1 MTRSFPFVRRTLFL
15 SVCGLLLLSGRLFA
29 GNPLLTPSD
38 APYGAPR
45 LDRIHAADIMPA
57 IEEGVRAYKAGI
69 AKIRALDPAEA
80 TFENVVVPLD
90 RADSLLDVPRAV
102 LGYLKSNFGGDS
114 VIRIS
119 LESAQLTGEAYD
131 AVTLDTA
138 IFRLVKAVYD
148 RRDAAGLDSLQ
159 LRTLGKVYRSYIRG
173 GALCAPEQKE
183 RLKELNRELSLKR
196 IRHGQNITQATQEF
210 VLYVQDS
217 SLLDGL
223 AATTRQ
229 RFARNAARQGHPGM
243 WAVGF
248 TNGDYASVMASATD
262 RDLRRRLY
270 EAYTSRCM
278 DGKYDN
284 RHLSVDI
291 VNLRLER
298 ARMLGYENYA
308 AYTLETNMAGT
319 PEKVRELLL
328 PLKDAAARKGSAERA
343 GLESFAM
350 KYERDSAFRLEP
362 WDVAF
367 YSNKLR
373 KAKFGSEL
381 GRMRNY
387 LLFDNVL
394 NDGVFYVANRLF
406 GITMTPRTDIPVFH
420 PDVLTFEAR
429 DAEGRPLGLL
439 YLDCFVRKGK
449 RGGAWCSRLRGY
461 SCAAER
467 EVLPLV
473 TISCNFSRAAE
484 GRPQLLST
492 SEVKTLFHEF
502 GHALAGFFSRG
513 PYPQVTGSFPRDM
526 VELPSQLNEH
536 WAWEPEVMKHYAR
549 DYETGRPI
557 PDALIAKFKEAE
569 NFLKGLYLTDFYAT
583 ALLDLEWHTVRQ
595 PVEGCDVGAFEQ
607 AFLKRYDF
615 PEHTAFRFRTTYYNH
630 IFASSYPAQYYSYTW
645 SAVLDTDAF
654 AAFTETGDIFDPR
667 TARRYRLHILT
678 EAGYDEPMAQYV
690 RFRGAV
696 PDATPLMRR
705 YGLAE

>member
-1 MTRSFPFVRRTLFL
+1 MIRSFPLVRRTLLL
-15 SVCGLLLLSGRLFA
+15 SVCGLFLFSGRLFA
-29 GNPLLTPSD
+29 GNPLLMPSE

-45 LDRIHAADIMPA
+45 FDRIHAADIMPA
-57 IEEGVRAYKAGI
+57 IEEGIRAYKAGI

-173 GALCAPEQKE
+173 GALCTPGQKV
-183 RLKELNRELSLKR
+183 RLKELNREISLKR

-223 AATTRQ
+223 AGTTRQ
-229 RFARNAARQGHPGM
+229 RFARNAARQGHQGV

-248 TNGDYASVMASATD
+248 TNGDYASVMASATN

-284 RHLSVDI
+284 RQLSVDI

-328 PLKDAAARKGSAERA
+328 PLKDAAAGKGRAERA
-343 GLESFAM
+343 ELEAFAV

-367 YSNKLR
+367 YSGKLR

-406 GITMTPRTDIPVFH
+406 GITLTQRTDIPVFH
-420 PDVLTFEAR
+420 PDVLTFEAK

-461 SCAAER
+461 SCAGER

-484 GRPQLLST
+484 GRPKLLST

-502 GHALAGFFSRG
+502 GHALHGMLGEGKYES
-513 PYPQVTGSFPRDM
+513 QTGTNVYRDF
-526 VELPSQLNEH
+526 VELPSQLMEN
-536 WAWEPEVMKHYAR
+536 WATEKEFLDLWAVHYA
-549 DYETGRPI
+549 TGEPMPAEIVDRIGAAQNYLAAYANVRQLSFGMTDMAWHTLTEPFEGDVEQFEAVSMAPTQVLPVVSGTAMAPAFGHI
-557 PDALIAKFKEAE
+557 FSGGYAAGYYGYKWAEVLEADAFSLFKE
-569 NFLKGLYLTDFYAT
+569 KG
-583 ALLDLEWHTVRQ
+583 
-595 PVEGCDVGAFEQ
+595 
-607 AFLKRYDF
+607 
-615 PEHTAFRFRTTYYNH
+615 
-630 IFASSYPAQYYSYTW
+630 IFNREAASSFREN
-645 SAVLDTDAF
+645 VLSKGG
-654 AAFTETGDIFDPR
+654 TE
-667 TARRYRLHILT
+667 H
-678 EAGYDEPMAQYV
+678 PMELYV
-690 RFRGAV
+690 RFRGHKPETRA
-696 PDATPLMRR
+696 LIEKM
-705 YGLAE
+705 GLGK

>member
-1 MTRSFPFVRRTLFL
+1 MIRSLPLVRRTLLL
-15 SVCGLLLLSGRLFA
+15 SVCGLFLFSGRLFA
-29 GNPLLTPSD
+29 GNPLLMPSE

-45 LDRIHAADIMPA
+45 FDRIHAADIMPA
-57 IEEGVRAYKAGI
+57 IEEGIRAYKAGI

-90 RADSLLDVPRAV
+90 CADSLLDVPRAV

-173 GALCAPEQKE
+173 GALCTPGQKV
-183 RLKELNRELSLKR
+183 RLKELNREISLKR

-223 AATTRQ
+223 AGTTRQ
-229 RFARNAARQGHPGM
+229 RFARNAARQGHQGV

-248 TNGDYASVMASATD
+248 TNGDYASVMASATN

-284 RHLSVDI
+284 RQLSVDI

-328 PLKDAAARKGSAERA
+328 PLKDAAAGKGRAERA
-343 GLESFAM
+343 ELEAFAV

-367 YSNKLR
+367 YSGKLR

-406 GITMTPRTDIPVFH
+406 GITLTQRTDIPVFH
-420 PDVLTFEAR
+420 PDVLTFEAK

-461 SCAAER
+461 SCAGER

-484 GRPQLLST
+484 GRPKLLST

-502 GHALAGFFSRG
+502 GHALAGPLARAVSTGDGQLPARHGRTALAVERALGLGAGGDETLRPRLQDGASDSRCADREVQG
-513 PYPQVTGSFPRDM
+513 VG
-526 VELPSQLNEH
+526 ELPEGALPDRFLCHRAARPRMAHRAAAGRRVRRGGFRTGVPETLRLPGAYRFTLPDDLLQPHLRQQLPRAVLLLH
-536 WAWEPEVMKHYAR
+536 VVGGAGHR
-549 DYETGRPI
+549 CLRGIHRHGR
-557 PDALIAKFKEAE
+557 
-569 NFLKGLYLTDFYAT
+569 Y
-583 ALLDLEWHTVRQ
+583 
-595 PVEGCDVGAFEQ
+595 
-607 AFLKRYDF
+607 
-615 PEHTAFRFRTTYYNH
+615 FRFRNR
-630 IFASSYPAQYYSYTW
+630 APLPPPYPDRS
-645 SAVLDTDAF
+645 
-654 AAFTETGDIFDPR
+654 
-667 TARRYRLHILT
+667 
-678 EAGYDEPMAQYV
+678 
-690 RFRGAV
+690 
-696 PDATPLMRR
+696 
-705 YGLAE
+705 GL

>member
-1 MTRSFPFVRRTLFL
+1 MIRSFSFVRRTLFL

-80 TFENVVVPLD
+80 TFENVVAPLD

-343 GLESFAM
+343 ELESFAV

-381 GRMRNY
+381 GRK
-387 LLFDNVL
+387 
-394 NDGVFYVANRLF
+394 
-406 GITMTPRTDIPVFH
+406 I
-420 PDVLTFEAR
+420 
-429 DAEGRPLGLL
+429 GRAH
-439 YLDCFVRKGK
+439 V
-449 RGGAWCSRLRGY
+449 
-461 SCAAER
+461 
-467 EVLPLV
+467 
-473 TISCNFSRAAE
+473 
-484 GRPQLLST
+484 
-492 SEVKTLFHEF
+492 
-502 GHALAGFFSRG
+502 
-513 PYPQVTGSFPRDM
+513 
-526 VELPSQLNEH
+526 
-536 WAWEPEVMKHYAR
+536 
-549 DYETGRPI
+549 
-557 PDALIAKFKEAE
+557 
-569 NFLKGLYLTDFYAT
+569 
-583 ALLDLEWHTVRQ
+583 
-595 PVEGCDVGAFEQ
+595 
-607 AFLKRYDF
+607 
-615 PEHTAFRFRTTYYNH
+615 
-630 IFASSYPAQYYSYTW
+630 
-645 SAVLDTDAF
+645 
-654 AAFTETGDIFDPR
+654 
-667 TARRYRLHILT
+667 
-678 EAGYDEPMAQYV
+678 
-690 RFRGAV
+690 
-696 PDATPLMRR
+696 
-705 YGLAE
+705 